1 MDIFIAKISITGQDN
16 DSNWEKFRYLY
27 NSDFLRLAYCVM
39 AQIWFDEA
47 TIHYEYLNG
56 ATNVKQHQYIA
67 YIYRQASTTK
77 GVYALA
83 KFFQGYVE
91 SMNLLFHYGLELEF
105 PNDLPTHLPECYEP
119 SVDEYPEL
127 QSLQ

>member
-1 MDIFIAKISITGQDN
+1 MDIFIAKISISGPDN
-16 DSNWEKFRYLY
+16 VSNREKFRHLY
-27 NSDFLRLAYCVM
+27 NSELMWLAHCVM

-47 TIHYEYLNG
+47 TIHHEYLNG

-91 SMNLLFHYGLELEF
+91 TMNLLFHYGLELEF

-119 SVDEYPEL
+119 GVDEYPEL